1 MPKINKLKNLNSLGI
16 LKCINH
22 LLNKCRFKKVIT
34 MKMASN
40 LEDGNKVYGLQPKT
54 VYQRKIFYYII
65 IQIFFKKRRQN

>member
-1 MPKINKLKNLNSLGI
+1 MLKINKFKNLNSLGI

-40 LEDGNKVYGLQPKT
+40 LEDGNKAYGLQPKI
-54 VYQRKIFYYII
+54 VYQSKIFYYII
-65 IQIFFKKRRQN
+65 IQKDFL